1 MIQVLIGRIS
11 YLLLKLTQLTYL
23 SKQTLYQVCLL
34 IGANLMERRG
44 IMERLNP
51 SFKTIE
57 TRQI

>member
-11 YLLLKLTQLTYL
+11 YLLLTLTQLTYL

-57 TRQI
+57 TRQK